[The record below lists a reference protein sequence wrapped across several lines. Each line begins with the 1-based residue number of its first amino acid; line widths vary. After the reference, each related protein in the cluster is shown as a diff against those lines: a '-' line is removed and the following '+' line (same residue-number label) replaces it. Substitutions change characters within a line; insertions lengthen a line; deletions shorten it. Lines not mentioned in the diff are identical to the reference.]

1 MTDLLTYLANT
12 KTKQSVLAAS
22 VGVSRG
28 YLSELVG
35 GTKRPSL
42 ELAVAIERATDGA
55 VPATSW
61 VPEPIPPTQS
71 YPAPDGSVANSE
83 KDAA

>member
-1 MTDLLTYLANT
+1 MADLLEYLIKT
-12 KTKQSVLAAS
+12 KTRQSALAAA

-42 ELAVAIERATDGA
+42 EVAVLIERATDGA
-55 VPATSW
+55 VPAASW
-61 VPEPIPPTQS
+61 VPEVEASKAISLPK
-71 YPAPDGSVANSE
+71 E
-83 KDAA
+83 DAA

>member
-1 MTDLLTYLANT
+1 MPDIATYLVST
-12 KTKQSVLAAS
+12 KTKQSALAAA

-42 ELAVAIERATDGA
+42 ELAVAIERATAGA

-61 VPEPIPPTQS
+61 VPEPS
-71 YPAPDGSVANSE
+71 APITPSE
-83 KDAA
+83 DAA

>member
-1 MTDLLTYLANT
+1 MTDLRTYLNET
-12 KTKQSVLAAS
+12 KSKQSALAAA

-35 GTKRPSL
+35 GSKRPSL
-42 ELAVAIERATDGA
+42 ELAVLIERATAGA

-61 VPEPIPPTQS
+61 VPEVQTNGAAHPPK
-71 YPAPDGSVANSE
+71 E
-83 KDAA
+83 DAA

>member
-1 MTDLLTYLANT
+1 MVAVC
-12 KTKQSVLAAS
+12 KQSRMSEIATYIASNKIKQSALAAAL
-22 VGVSRG
+22 GVSRG

-42 ELAVAIERATDGA
+42 ELAVAIERATNGA

-61 VPEPIPPTQS
+61 VPEP
-71 YPAPDGSVANSE
+71 APVTPSE
-83 KDAA
+83 DAA